1 MPPTAIAGEVDIKK
15 GVAVPF
21 NQHPARQVVDFFTD
35 APYQIV
41 FSDPAVFGVGS
52 ANLRKG
58 HNPLHIQVKS
68 GRTEYRLRT
77 SVAGSVMIQDDVTMA
92 SVGCGATMVT
102 ESVTSFSTTAAFG
115 PTGNILVP

>member
-15 GVAVPF
+15 SVAAPF
-21 NQHPARQVVDFFTD
+21 NQHPAKQVVDFLAD
-35 APYQIV
+35 GPYHID
-41 FSDPAVFGVGS
+41 FSDPAVFGVAS
-52 ANLRKG
+52 ATLKTG
-58 HNPLHIQVKS
+58 HNHLHVQVKT
-68 GRTEYRLRT
+68 GKTEYRVRPAI
-77 SVAGSVMIQDDVTMA
+77 AGAVLVRDDVTVA